1 MQGVSLDAISFVGEG
16 LERAECVLTTAAG
29 EIFCS
34 DRECGVVEVGRPK
47 QPLHGKP
54 PGLTANGFALLR
66 TREFLVANIDP
77 STGSGVWKIDRERR
91 ITPWVL
97 RADGEDMP
105 VTNAVCIDTQDRAW
119 ISVSTR
125 RVPREDAFRPG
136 EGDGFIV
143 LADEDGARIVA
154 DGVGFANEARVD
166 PSGQWLYVNET
177 FARRLARFPIRR
189 LSIRCCGLGPKE
201 VVCTFDD
208 GDFPDGVTF
217 DALGHAWVSCV
228 VSNRI
233 IRVAPDGAKEIMVD
247 AADAAI
253 IEAAERNYRGRCMGR
268 SDVDSGA
275 RCVLGNASSLAFGG
289 PDLRQAYVGSL
300 GNSWLATFRSPVAGA
315 VPPHWHF

>member
-1 MQGVSLDAISFVGEG
+1 MPRIALDEIAFVGEG

-34 DRECGVVEVGRPK
+34 DHGCGVIELGRPK
-47 QPLHGKP
+47 LPLHRKP
-54 PGLTANGFALLR
+54 PGLTVNGFALLR

-77 STGSGVWKIDRERR
+77 ASGSGVWKIDRERNL
-91 ITPWVL
+91 TPWLL
-97 RADGEDMP
+97 RADGEDLP
-105 VTNAVCIDTQDRAW
+105 VTNAVCIDGLDRVW

-125 RVPREDAFRPG
+125 RLPRESAFRPG

-143 LADEDGARIVA
+143 LADGAGARIVA
-154 DGVGFANEARVD
+154 DGVGFTNEARVD

-177 FARRLARFPIRR
+177 FARRLSRFPIRPT
-189 LSIRCCGLGPKE
+189 GLGPKQ
-201 VVCTFDD
+201 VICGFDD
-208 GDFPDGVTF
+208 GDFPDGVAF

-233 IRVAPDGAKEIMVD
+233 IRVAPDGSKETIVD

-253 IEAAERNYRGRCMGR
+253 VEAAERRFRAHLMGR

-275 RCVLGNASSLAFGG
+275 RCVLGNSSSVAFGG
-289 PDLRQAYVGSL
+289 PDLTQVYVGSL
-300 GNSWLATFRSPVAGA
+300 GNNRLATFRSPVAGA
-315 VPPHWHF
+315 PPPHWRF

>member
-1 MQGVSLDAISFVGEG
+1 MHSVSLDAISFVGEG

-34 DRECGVVEVGRPK
+34 DHECGVIEVGRPK

-54 PGLTANGFALLR
+54 PGLTVNGFALLR
-66 TREFLVANIDP
+66 TREFLVANIDA
-77 STGSGVWKIDRERR
+77 SSGSGVWKIDRERKV
-91 ITPWVL
+91 TPWVL
-97 RADGEDMP
+97 RADGEDLP

-125 RVPREDAFRPG
+125 RVPRESAFRPG

-143 LADEDGARIVA
+143 LADNVGARIAA

-166 PSGQWLYVNET
+166 PTGQWLYVNET
-177 FARRLARFPIRR
+177 FARRLARFPIRP
-189 LSIRCCGLGPKE
+189 SGLGPKE
-201 VVCTFDD
+201 IVCTFDD
-208 GDFPDGVTF
+208 GNFPDGVTF
-217 DALGHAWVSCV
+217 DALGGAWVSCV

-233 IRVAPDGAKEIMVD
+233 IRVAPDGSKHTIVD
-247 AADAAI
+247 ASDPGIVA
-253 IEAAERNYRGRCMGR
+253 AAERNYRANVMGR

-275 RCVLGNASSLAFGG
+275 RCALGNSSSVAFGG
-289 PDLRQAYVGSL
+289 EDLTQVYVGSL
-300 GNSWLATFRSPVAGA
+300 GNSKLATFRSAIAGA